1 MENINNSRNIM
12 GMTEILADSDDEI
25 DIDDLEKSIMTGG
38 NYKKESGVKLD
49 VVDEYNREI
58 DQMLNR
64 FSLNDQT
71 DNTDIKIPQV
81 LLNKPSTIKIV
92 EEEEEEEEEHTSK
105 PMYPTSFKGR
115 YEPPVIKDQQYNKM
129 TNEEMKQNIISNVM
143 DKMETVDDEA
153 KFLQDEEDEDEMV
166 RIIEQID
173 QLKSTLEAEGVNL
186 SRVADVTEKTTRKE
200 ARTILKLLQLK
211 NDRLRYCS
219 MVEEGILA
227 SAYGLESIFDGK
239 KEYFGTKIDLVGWSD
254 TVKVK
259 MHRMRYH
266 TASFVG
272 DVIKDYSISSGWRI
286 LLELL
291 PSMFLYSRDRRY
303 KSRDNLVNDAQYNDA
318 VQNLNRR

>member
-1 MENINNSRNIM
+1 MENINSTRNIM
-12 GMTEILADSDDEI
+12 GMAEILADSDDEI

-38 NYKKESGVKLD
+38 NYKKESSSKLD
-49 VVDEYNREI
+49 VVDEYNKEI

-64 FSLNDQT
+64 FNLNDQIDT
-71 DNTDIKIPQV
+71 NDIKIPSV
-81 LLNKPSTIKIV
+81 LTSKPTINIV
-92 EEEEEEEEEHTSK
+92 EEVDEEEETK
-105 PMYPTSFKGR
+105 PVYPTTFKGR

-166 RIIEQID
+166 RLIEQID

-186 SRVADVTEKTTRKE
+186 SRVADVSEKTTRKE

-266 TASFVG
+266 TSNFVG

-291 PSMFLYSRDRRY
+291 PSMFLYSRDRRL
-303 KSRDNLVNDAQYNDA
+303 KARDNLVNDAQYNDA